1 MALGTAHVGVRGLAV
16 IGALALAA
24 GMVAV
29 LAPTAVGRPAPC
41 QTKNVRTGFEYK
53 GATPVATAIS
63 EASAGDTINV
73 WGTCVGNFEVG
84 KSLTLRGQGKN
95 ATLDGGG
102 AGTVLHITDGTTT
115 VDGLKITNGAAD
127 VSSPENGGDCCV
139 GGGIAVSGPTAGASV
154 LNSLVTGNSA
164 SLFGGGIDVD
174 DGALD
179 LVNSTV
185 SANTAVAGSGG
196 IDTDFGT
203 ITVTGSTVSG
213 NTVTNGSAGGIW
225 NFGGTVTLNNSKISG
240 NSASNP
246 SSTLARGGG
255 IRNQSALDSTG
266 TVVVSQATLTLGGT
280 TTITGNHAEQGGG
293 ISNRPLSTV
302 LASNWTGS
310 ISGNT
315 PDQCNPTLT
324 IGSTTCGT

>member
-1 MALGTAHVGVRGLAV
+1 MLWLLLP
-16 IGALALAA
+16 ALALVTLLLPFGAIA
-24 GMVAV
+24 G
-29 LAPTAVGRPAPC
+29 PPAC
-41 QTKNVRTGFEYK
+41 HTKNVRTGIEYE
-53 GATPVATAIS
+53 GATPLATAIT
-63 EASAGDTINV
+63 AANAGDTITV
-73 WGTCVGNFEVG
+73 WGTCMGNFTVS
-84 KSLTLRGQGKN
+84 KNLTLKAQNKN
-95 ATLDGGG
+95 AILDGNKS
-102 AGTVLHITDGTTT
+102 GTVLHITDGTTT
-115 VDGLKITNGAAD
+115 VDGLKITNGVAD
-127 VSSPENGGDCCV
+127 VSSPDNDGGCCV
-139 GGGIAVSGPTAGASV
+139 GGGIAVSGNTAGARV

-174 DGALD
+174 EGTLT

-185 SANTAVAGSGG
+185 SSNTADQGSGG

-203 ITVTGSTVSG
+203 VSLTGSTVSG
-213 NTVTNGSAGGIW
+213 NTVANGSAGGIW
-225 NFGGTVTLNNSKISG
+225 SFGATLTLNNSTISG

-246 SSTLARGGG
+246 DPTVLARGGG
-255 IRNQSALDSTG
+255 IRNQSQLNNNG
-266 TVVVSQATLTLGGT
+266 TPNDPSDDFVMTPATLTLSGT

-324 IGSTTCGT
+324 IGTTSCGS

>member
-1 MALGTAHVGVRGLAV
+1 MLWLLLP
-16 IGALALAA
+16 ALALVALLLPFGAIA
-24 GMVAV
+24 G
-29 LAPTAVGRPAPC
+29 PPAC
-41 QTKNVRTGFEYK
+41 HTKNVRTGIEYE
-53 GATPVATAIS
+53 GATPLATAIT
-63 EASAGDTINV
+63 AANAGDTINV
-73 WGTCVGNFEVG
+73 WGTCKGNFTVS
-84 KSLTLRGQGKN
+84 KSLTLKGQNKN
-95 ATLDGGG
+95 AILDGNKS
-102 AGTVLHITDGTTT
+102 GTVLHITDGTTT
-115 VDGLKITNGAAD
+115 VDGLKITNGVAD
-127 VSSPENGGDCCV
+127 VSSPDNGGDCCV
-139 GGGIAVSGPTAGASV
+139 GGGIAVSGDTAGARV

-174 DGALD
+174 EGTLT

-185 SANTAVAGSGG
+185 SSNTADQGSGG

-203 ITVTGSTVSG
+203 VSLTGSTVSG

-225 NFGGTVTLNNSKISG
+225 SFGATLTLNNSTISG

-255 IRNQSALDSTG
+255 IRNQSELNDNG
-266 TVVVSQATLTLGGT
+266 TSDPSDDTVKTQATLTLSGT
-280 TTITGNHAEQGGG
+280 TTIKGNQAEQGGG

-324 IGSTTCGT
+324 IGTTICGS

>member
-1 MALGTAHVGVRGLAV
+1 
-16 IGALALAA
+16 
-24 GMVAV
+24 
-29 LAPTAVGRPAPC
+29 
-41 QTKNVRTGFEYK
+41 
-53 GATPVATAIS
+53 
-63 EASAGDTINV
+63 
-73 WGTCVGNFEVG
+73 
-84 KSLTLRGQGKN
+84 
-95 ATLDGGG
+95 LDGGG
-102 AGTVLHITDGTTT
+102 TGTVLHITNGTTT
-115 VDGLKITNGAAD
+115 VDGLKVTNGAAD

-139 GGGIAVSGPTAGASV
+139 GGGIAVSGDTAGASV

-174 DGALD
+174 DGSLAV
-179 LVNSTV
+179 VNSTV

-203 ITVTGSTVSG
+203 ITLTGSTVSG

-225 NFGGTVTLNNSKISG
+225 NFGGTVTLNNSQISG

-246 SSTLARGGG
+246 SPTLARGGG
-255 IRNQSALDSTG
+255 IRNQSALNSTG
-266 TVVVSQATLTLGGT
+266 AVASQATLTLSGT
-280 TTITGNHAEQGGG
+280 TTITGNQAEQGGG

-315 PDQCNPTLT
+315 PDQCSPMLT
-324 IGSTTCGT
+324 IGITSCGS

>member
-1 MALGTAHVGVRGLAV
+1 MTSGKSHVRVRALSILGP
-16 IGALALAA
+16 LALAA
-24 GMVAV
+24 GVVAI
-29 LAPTAVGRPAPC
+29 LAPAAVGGPAPC
-41 QTKNVRTGFEYK
+41 QTKNVRTGIEYK
-53 GATPVATAIS
+53 GATPLATAIS
-63 EASAGDTINV
+63 EANAGDTINV
-73 WGTCVGNFEVG
+73 YGTCVGNFEVG
-84 KSLTLRGQGKN
+84 QNLTLRGQGKK

-115 VDGLKITNGAAD
+115 VNGLKITNGAAD

-174 DGALD
+174 DGTLA

-203 ITVTGSTVSG
+203 ITLTASTVSG

-225 NFGGTVTLNNSKISG
+225 NFGGTVTLNNSQISG

-246 SSTLARGGG
+246 SATLARGGG

-266 TVVVSQATLTLGGT
+266 TVVVSQATLTLSGT
-280 TTITGNHAEQGGG
+280 TTITGNQAEQGGG

-315 PDQCNPTLT
+315 PDQCSPTLT
-324 IGSTTCGT
+324 IGSTICGS

>member
-1 MALGTAHVGVRGLAV
+1 LASRKFNARTGALSVVAALGVVAISLVLIVP
-16 IGALALAA
+16 
-24 GMVAV
+24 VAV
-29 LAPTAVGRPAPC
+29 AGPPPC
-41 QTKNVRTGFEYK
+41 QTKNVGTGIEYK
-53 GATPVATAIS
+53 GANPLTSAITA
-63 EASAGDTINV
+63 ASAGDTINV
-73 WGTCVGNFEVG
+73 YGICVGNFEVG

-102 AGTVLHITDGTTT
+102 AGTVLHVIDGTTT
-115 VDGLKITNGAAD
+115 VDGLKITNGVAD
-127 VSSPENGGDCCV
+127 ISSPENGGDCCV
-139 GGGIAVSGPTAGASV
+139 GGGIAVSGSTAGASV
-154 LNSLVTGNSA
+154 RNSLVTGNSA

-174 DGALD
+174 DGTLN

-185 SANTAVAGSGG
+185 TANTAVQGSGG

-203 ITVTGSTVSG
+203 ITVTGSTISE

-225 NFGGTVTLNNSKISG
+225 NFGGTVILNNSKISG
-240 NSASNP
+240 NTASNP
-246 SSTLARGGG
+246 STTLARGGG

-266 TVVVSQATLTLGGT
+266 TVVVSQATLTLSGT
-280 TTITGNHAEQGGG
+280 TTITGNQAEQGGG

-310 ISGNT
+310 ISANT
-315 PDQCNPTLT
+315 PDQCSPTLT

>member
-1 MALGTAHVGVRGLAV
+1 MLWLLLP
-16 IGALALAA
+16 ALAL
-24 GMVAV
+24 VAL
-29 LAPTAVGRPAPC
+29 LAPFGAVAGPPPC

-53 GATPVATAIS
+53 GANSLTTAIS
-63 EASAGDTINV
+63 AANAGDTINV

-84 KSLTLRGQGKN
+84 KNVTLRGQGKN
-95 ATLDGGG
+95 ATLDGGA

-115 VDGLKITNGAAD
+115 VDGLKITNGVAD
-127 VSSPENGGDCCV
+127 VSSPDNGGDCCV
-139 GGGIAVSGPTAGASV
+139 GGGIAVSGPTAGVRV
-154 LNSLVTGNSA
+154 LNSLVTGNLA

-174 DGALD
+174 EGTLD

-185 SANTAVAGSGG
+185 SANTAVQGSGG

-203 ITVTGSTVSG
+203 VTLTGSTVSE
-213 NTVTNGSAGGIW
+213 NTVTTGSAGGIW
-225 NFGGTVTLNNSKISG
+225 NFGGTVSLNNSTISA

-246 SSTLARGGG
+246 SATLARGGG
-255 IRNQSALDSTG
+255 IRNQSALDGTG
-266 TVVVSQATLTLGGT
+266 TVVVSQATLTLSGA

-324 IGSTTCGT
+324 IGSTTCGA

>member
-1 MALGTAHVGVRGLAV
+1 MALGRAHARVRPIAV

-24 GMVAV
+24 GMVAI
-29 LAPTAVGRPAPC
+29 LAPTAVGGPAPC
-41 QTKNVRTGFEYK
+41 QTKNVRTGVEYK

-73 WGTCVGNFEVG
+73 WGTCVGNFQVG
-84 KSLTLRGQGKN
+84 KSLTLKGQGKN

-102 AGTVLHITDGTTT
+102 AATVLHITDGTTT

-127 VSSPENGGDCCV
+127 VSSPDNGGDCCV
-139 GGGIAVSGPTAGASV
+139 GGGIAVSGP
-154 LNSLVTGNSA
+154 
-164 SLFGGGIDVD
+164 
-174 DGALD
+174 
-179 LVNSTV
+179 
-185 SANTAVAGSGG
+185 

-203 ITVTGSTVSG
+203 ITLTGSTVSG

-225 NFGGTVTLNNSKISG
+225 NFGGTVTLNNSTISG
-240 NSASNP
+240 NSAANP
-246 SSTLARGGG
+246 STTLARGGG
-255 IRNQSALDSTG
+255 IRNQSALAG
-266 TVVVSQATLTLGGT
+266 TVVVSQATLTLSGAT
-280 TTITGNHAEQGGG
+280 KITGNQAEQGGG
-293 ISNRPLSTV
+293 ISNRPSSTV

-324 IGSTTCGT
+324 IGSTTCGA